1 MMRCTIM
8 PLVRGST
15 ILAAAFVFAG
25 CAQPPKPLYYWGNY
39 QAQVYDHFR
48 SDSKGPL
55 EQLRLLDEQAEK
67 AKSAGLPLP
76 PGYHAHLGLVY
87 LQLGRSD
94 DAKRALETERSAFP
108 ESAPYMD
115 TLLKRFESKS

>member
-1 MMRCTIM
+1 MRRRFSSWAACA
-8 PLVRGST
+8 LA
-15 ILAAAFVFAG
+15 LAAPLGMVG
-25 CAQPPKPLYYWGNY
+25 CAQAPKPLYYWGNY

-76 PGYHAHLGLVY
+76 PGYYAHLGLVY
-87 LQLGRSD
+87 LELGRGD
-94 DAKRALETERSAFP
+94 DARRALETERTHFP

-115 TLLKRFESKS
+115 SLLKRFEQKT

>member
-1 MMRCTIM
+1 MRRPII
-8 PLVRGST
+8 PPPVRSAV
-15 ILAAAFVFAG
+15 ILAAALVLAG

-39 QAQVYDHFR
+39 QTQVYDHFR

-67 AKSAGLPLP
+67 AKSVGLPLP
-76 PGYHAHLGLVY
+76 PGYYAHLGLVY